1 MGVGACHIR
10 PAESRSS
17 RAPRPLTAPPVP
29 PPSPKARAAVLPHAP
44 ATGPAGGARDSPTTA
59 ENPLPHHRM
68 VAAITVTRRDVPPPP
83 PEKPGGWGQT
93 RAI

>member
-17 RAPRPLTAPPVP
+17 RAPRPLAAPPVP
-29 PPSPKARAAVLPHAP
+29 PPSPQARAAVLPHAP

-83 PEKPGGWGQT
+83 PGKPGGWG
-93 RAI
+93 